1 MHPFP
6 GSSVLKLHYVLN
18 MVLVANIFTCI
29 IYYLY
34 LLIFN
39 SRTILNT
46 PLIGTRKP
54 SIDHN
59 NNVNRV
65 AKYLVATNILHRRM
79 MN

>member
-6 GSSVLKLHYVLN
+6 GSLVLKLHYVLN

-34 LLIFN
+34 LLVFN

-46 PLIGTRKP
+46 PLIDTRKP
-54 SIDHN
+54 LIDHN

-65 AKYLVATNILHRRM
+65 AK
-79 MN
+79 